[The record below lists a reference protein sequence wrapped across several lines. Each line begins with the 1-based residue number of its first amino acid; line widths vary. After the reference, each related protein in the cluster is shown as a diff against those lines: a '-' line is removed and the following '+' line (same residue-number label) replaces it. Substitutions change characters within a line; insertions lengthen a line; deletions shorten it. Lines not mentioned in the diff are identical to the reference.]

1 LYALYYDLVAET
13 EEEKEAVREQVRA
26 LTDHLIEHG
35 FNLVDHDGK
44 PTRWARFSPEEMNF
58 DKNWIIERGL
68 NSLSMLSYL
77 ITAEHVTGDPKYRKV
92 ADTLIEKH
100 SYMQN
105 MMNQKYQRGIGTG
118 NQSDD
123 EMAFMSYYNLIK
135 YEKDP
140 ERRSQFAFSCFT
152 SWLLEEPEMNPFF
165 NFTIAAICSDLS
177 YTNTWGTFSTK
188 PVGDWLDDS
197 IETLKR
203 FPLDR
208 FSWRHENSHRL
219 DIVRL
224 PKANMLY
231 DDRTHQRKG
240 YRVNGKVIPVD
251 ECYFSHW
258 NRDPWTL
265 DTGGNGRELSCGTV
279 YLLPYYM
286 GLYHGFISD

>member
-1 LYALYYDLVAET
+1 
-13 EEEKEAVREQVRA
+13 
-26 LTDHLIEHG
+26 
-35 FNLVDHDGK
+35 
-44 PTRWARFSPEEMNF
+44 
-58 DKNWIIERGL
+58 
-68 NSLSMLSYL
+68 
-77 ITAEHVTGDPKYRKV
+77 
-92 ADTLIEKH
+92 
-100 SYMQN
+100 MQN

-140 ERRSQFAFSCFT
+140 EKRSRYAFSFFT

-165 NFTIAAICSDLS
+165 NFSIAAVCSDLS
-177 YTNTWGTFSTK
+177 FTNTWGTISTK

-208 FSWRHENSHRL
+208 INWRHENSHRL

-231 DDRTHQRKG
+231 DDQSLRRKG

-251 ECYFSHW
+251 ECHFNHW
-258 NRDPWTL
+258 NRDPWSL
-265 DTGGNGRELSCGTV
+265 DTGGNGRGLSCGSV
-279 YLLPYYM
+279 FLLPYYM
-286 GLYHGFISD
+286 GLYHGFISN